1 MSEFCDK
8 CGGTNKEIDL
18 QGTIATLRC
27 ESCGYESIT
36 RYHFIEG
43 IDISMLPD
51 AFEVFVINGSRKT
64 YLFVKKAFCGIGNYC
79 HSDLLA
85 QNEKGLTRWS
95 MGIYSERELEAI
107 KSQIKDLD
115 IQLEIIKHER

>member
-79 HSDLLA
+79 HSDLLVKLIRTA
-85 QNEKGLTRWS
+85 ILRYRRGFKDML
-95 MGIYSERELEAI
+95 IYSDI
-107 KSQIKDLD
+107 KSLRVSKRYTLVDW
-115 IQLEIIKHER
+115 H